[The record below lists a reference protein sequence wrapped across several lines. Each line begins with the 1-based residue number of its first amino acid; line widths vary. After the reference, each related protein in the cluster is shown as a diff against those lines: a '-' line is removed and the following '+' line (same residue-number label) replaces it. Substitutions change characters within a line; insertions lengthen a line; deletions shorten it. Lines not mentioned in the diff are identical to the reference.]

1 MFRKEGKTRIDLE
14 DDRITEDSNEEAAE
28 LSKQVHTR
36 RRQTRSLT
44 GNLVAI
50 ILRSECLNSICLRTV
65 YTEDFGYVAGISN
78 LWQIIGR

>member
-36 RRQTRSLT
+36 RR
-44 GNLVAI
+44 
-50 ILRSECLNSICLRTV
+50 
-65 YTEDFGYVAGISN
+65 
-78 LWQIIGR
+78 